1 MMSSSTSTLRAPSP
15 RARSSLASLSNQT
28 SQTKPS
34 SKRATRCDAPS
45 PFVAAHDDARRGMST
60 SIAPRARAE
69 FPSIH
74 PARPARRRVV
84 ASARARRERDAD
96 ASTAA
101 GVDAKTRSNQRRR
114 RGARR
119 PKRDDRNATT
129 TTTREDVSGE
139 TSAWRVYDVSV
150 SFERDDGKDSRMATS
165 AVRDAVGKILGA
177 RNALTSP
184 DGVRIVRKT
193 CDARAK
199 PPTFSYVVD
208 VDDAAIEEAGGTKRE
223 IRARAKKVERVS
235 AATVETRTVAYGEN
249 ATALSDA
256 YVRAPDRR
264 RRESGTSSSG
274 GAFMDDD
281 DKVVVI
287 GLGPAGLFAA
297 LALAEAGARV
307 VVVERGQPVETR
319 GRDIGALFARRRLD
333 EESNLCYGEGGAG
346 TWSDGKLTTR
356 IGRNSER
363 VRAVLRALV
372 TFGAPEGILIDG
384 KPHLGT
390 DRLVRIL
397 RTAREYLMT
406 LGVEF
411 RFGERATRVHR
422 DPTTGAACGVSTA
435 SGERLAAR
443 AVILAAGHSSRGL
456 MEALH
461 DEGVKLSY
469 QSFAAGFRIEHPQ
482 GMLDTIQYGEKY
494 AGYVDRGAGPL
505 PVADYRVAN
514 TVADGIAAG
523 RACYSF
529 CMCPGGQIVPTS
541 TVEDEL
547 CINGMSFSK
556 RSSKWANSGLVSTI
570 TEEDAKPFAQVGYEP
585 LCGVSFQRHIEREA
599 AIMGGG
605 KLVVPVQTAEDFL
618 NETISKVETLPS
630 TSYRLGVRPAPLHE
644 LYPPAVTAAI
654 RESLARFDRQLPGFA
669 GPQALIHAPEARTS
683 SPVRIDRDKT
693 TMQSVSMDG
702 LYPTGEG
709 AGYAGGIVSAA
720 VDGLAAADSVLA
732 AFEVL

>member
-1 MMSSSTSTLRAPSP
+1 MTP
-15 RARSSLASLSNQT
+15 RIII
-28 SQTKPS
+28 P
-34 SKRATRCDAPS
+34 
-45 PFVAAHDDARRGMST
+45 AAHDDARRDMAT
-60 SIAPRARAE
+60 SIPRIARVEFISMHSPRRAR
-69 FPSIH
+69 
-74 PARPARRRVV
+74 RNTV
-84 ASARARRERDAD
+84 ASARTRRERDD
-96 ASTAA
+96 DDSTAA
-101 GVDAKTRSNQRRR
+101 SVDAKSTTTSRNNPRRR

-119 PKRDDRNATT
+119 PKCDENIENISDDA
-129 TTTREDVSGE
+129 
-139 TSAWRVYDVSV
+139 SAWRVYDVAV
-150 SFERDDGKDSRMATS
+150 SFELDDGKDSRIATS
-165 AVRDAVGKILGA
+165 AVRDAVGKILGVK
-177 RNALTSP
+177 NALTSP

-199 PPTFSYVVD
+199 PPVFSYVVD
-208 VDDAAIEEAGGTKRE
+208 VDDAAIEGAGGTKRE
-223 IRARAKKVERVS
+223 IRARAKKVERV
-235 AATVETRTVAYGEN
+235 AGETVETPAYGKN
-249 ATALSDA
+249 AGTLSDA

-264 RRESGTSSSG
+264 QKESTSSRRE
-274 GAFMDDD
+274 FMDDD
-281 DKVVVI
+281 DQVIVI

-307 VVVERGQPVETR
+307 VVIERGQPVETR
-319 GRDIGALFARRRLD
+319 GRDIGALFARRQLD

-422 DPTTGAACGVSTA
+422 DPSTGAASAVSTA
-435 SGERLAAR
+435 SGERLSAR
-443 AVILAAGHSSRGL
+443 AVILAAGHSSRSL

-514 TVADGIAAG
+514 TVPDGIAAG

-570 TEEDAKPFAQVGYEP
+570 TEADAKPFAQVGYEP

-618 NETISKVETLPS
+618 SETISKVETLPS

-732 AFEVL
+732 ALGVL